1 MKPFRYSKWSSGGW
15 PWSEVHSSR
24 LCASNQLFL
33 ARVGCCDFFVD
44 ETTFKIYIFKRFNPL
59 CDLTQVRVRTQLW
72 RKVENPLYTVSGL
85 WMGEYFSVWGLILT
99 TGLELVHPHSL
110 PETTSKLPWIP
121 IQFERIRYTKSRDV
135 TWFGPAWPMTCR
147 MTSVGLSHRITWT
160 QHRLLCFQSWSI
172 TSDPGL
178 GPLVFI
184 QSRVDTQPPPLRCRV
199 TFNLSSEKTSLPPLN
214 ALNYPAGLPAG
225 LVFPTMPFLSMGQF
239 WRRDYSPCIRKIT
252 AIPPP
257 TPLCGFKSGR
267 IMLPIRYSAA
277 ENSVI
282 QPWNNT
288 DTTWSHT
295 WRFLYS
301 TGGKMI
307 STLFLS

>member
-1 MKPFRYSKWSSGGW
+1 
-15 PWSEVHSSR
+15 
-24 LCASNQLFL
+24 
-33 ARVGCCDFFVD
+33 
-44 ETTFKIYIFKRFNPL
+44 
-59 CDLTQVRVRTQLW
+59 
-72 RKVENPLYTVSGL
+72 
-85 WMGEYFSVWGLILT
+85 MGVYFSVWGLILT
-99 TGLELVHPHSL
+99 TGLESVHPHSL

-160 QHRLLCFQSWSI
+160 QRRLLCFQSWSI

-184 QSRVDTQPPPLRCRV
+184 QSRVDTQPPPPLRCRV

-252 AIPPP
+252 ATHPPP
-257 TPLCGFKSGR
+257 PPPHCVGSRVGELCCLSDTRQQKIQLFNHGTIQTQREATHGGFYIPQGEKWFPHFFS
-267 IMLPIRYSAA
+267 L
-277 ENSVI
+277 NVT
-282 QPWNNT
+282 N
-288 DTTWSHT
+288 
-295 WRFLYS
+295 
-301 TGGKMI
+301 
-307 STLFLS
+307 

>member
-1 MKPFRYSKWSSGGW
+1 MIIIYLSLWNLSDIQNDPL
-15 PWSEVHSSR
+15 EVDP
-24 LCASNQLFL
+24 
-33 ARVGCCDFFVD
+33 V
-44 ETTFKIYIFKRFNPL
+44 NPL
-59 CDLTQVRVRTQLW
+59 CDLTRVRLEPNSDAKLRTPCTQSL
-72 RKVENPLYTVSGL
+72 VSGWVYIFL
-85 WMGEYFSVWGLILT
+85 YEAWYSPQDWSWCIHTLYLKRHLNYPDSVWAYQIHQVSWRDLIWPRLT
-99 TGLELVHPHSL
+99 YDL
-110 PETTSKLPWIP
+110 P
-121 IQFERIRYTKSRDV
+121 DD
-135 TWFGPAWPMTCR
+135 
-147 MTSVGLSHRITWT
+147 LSHRITWT
-160 QHRLLCFQSWSI
+160 QRRLLCFQSWSI

-184 QSRVDTQPPPLRCRV
+184 QSRVDTQPPPPLRCRV

-252 AIPPP
+252 AIHPP
-257 TPLCGFKSGR
+257 TPMCGFKSGR